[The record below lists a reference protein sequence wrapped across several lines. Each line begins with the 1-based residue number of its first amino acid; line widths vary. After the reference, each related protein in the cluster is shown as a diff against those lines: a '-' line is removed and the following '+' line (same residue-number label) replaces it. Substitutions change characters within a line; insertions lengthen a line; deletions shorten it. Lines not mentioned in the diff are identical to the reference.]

1 MYQTY
6 FVAPMR
12 CPRCGTVTA
21 DESTQMINSLRH
33 RDEPALIHV
42 GDALDERLFPSRYLT
57 IRPPA
62 PGEPARTLEFW
73 SCPVCGLVGWAEIVV
88 ADGRVTRI
96 APITL
101 DADSLSD
108 FHYVTLSA
116 ADELGARF
124 GNPVSDGEVLRPD
137 LVDELL
143 GVLPPPELAP
153 DRRISTPEDG

>member
-33 RDEPALIHV
+33 RDEPALIRV
-42 GDALDERLFPSRYLT
+42 GETLDVGLFPTRYVT

-62 PGEPARTLEFW
+62 PGEPVRALEFW
-73 SCPVCGLVGWAEIVV
+73 SCPVCGLVSWAEIVV

-96 APITL
+96 APVALTAERL
-101 DADSLSD
+101 RD

-116 ADELGARF
+116 ADELAARF
-124 GNPVSDGEVLRPD
+124 DTVSDGDVLRPD
-137 LVDELL
+137 LVEELL
-143 GVLPPPELAP
+143 NVLPRP
-153 DRRISTPEDG
+153 

>member
-21 DESTQMINSLRH
+21 DESTQMVNSLRH
-33 RDEPALIHV
+33 RDEPALIRV
-42 GDALDERLFPSRYLT
+42 GEALDERLFPSRYLT

-62 PGEPARTLEFW
+62 PGEPRRALEFW
-73 SCPVCGLVGWAEIVV
+73 SCPVCGLVSWAEIVTE
-88 ADGRVTRI
+88 DGRVARI

-101 DADSLSD
+101 SVERLRD

-116 ADELGARF
+116 ADVLAARF
-124 GNPVSDGEVLRPD
+124 DTVSDGDVLRPD

-143 GVLPPPELAP
+143 TVLPPPGPPLAP
-153 DRRISTPEDG
+153 GKRLP

>member
-1 MYQTY
+1 MYLTY
-6 FVAPMR
+6 FVAPML

-42 GDALDERLFPSRYLT
+42 GDALDEGLFPSRYLT
-57 IRPPA
+57 LRLPA
-62 PGEPARTLEFW
+62 AGEPARALEFW
-73 SCPVCGLVGWAEIVV
+73 SCPVCGLVSWAEVVV
-88 ADGRVTRI
+88 ADGRVIRI
-96 APITL
+96 APVTPDAATL
-101 DADSLSD
+101 RD

-124 GNPVSDGEVLRPD
+124 GNPVSDGDVLRPE

-143 GVLPPPELAP
+143 NVLPPPAVAP
-153 DRRISTPEDG
+153 